1 MKRNKSQLPLFLI
14 ILLLIFPSLLNAS
27 IEMSLH
33 LKVVDLKRAGPPE
46 FFGDNIIFTYKNTHP
61 VRFVGAIFE
70 HEGYSVTHVY
80 QKNQH
85 NLFFL
90 IYPKPARLTKLT
102 YRIIVDGLIMSDPH
116 NPLVERDILGVEYSV
131 VEVKALPEVLIKNP
145 EKKENGEISFI
156 LRTSPGRNVSIV
168 GDFNDW
174 DPFMH
179 PLKEAPAGYFRIS
192 LRVASGK
199 HYYYFIVDGEKRLD
213 PLNLSRMINVRG
225 EEVCTFE
232 IP

>member
-1 MKRNKSQLPLFLI
+1 MKINKSQLRYFIIIPLLAFS
-14 ILLLIFPSLLNAS
+14 SLLNAS

-33 LKVVDLKRAGPPE
+33 LKIVDLKNAGPPE
-46 FFGDNIIFTYKNTHP
+46 FFGDNIIFTYKNSHP

-70 HEGYSVTHVY
+70 HEGYSITHVY

-85 NLFFL
+85 NVFFL
-90 IYPKPARLTKLT
+90 IYQKPSHLTKLK
-102 YRIIVDGLIMSDPH
+102 YRIIVDGLIMRDPY
-116 NPLVERDILGVEYSV
+116 NPLIEIDILSVEYSI
-131 VEVKALPEVLIKNP
+131 VEVTVLPEIPIKNP
-145 EKKENGEISFI
+145 GKMGNGEISFI
-156 LRTSPGRNVSIV
+156 LRTIPGRNVSIV

-179 PLKEAPAGYFRIS
+179 ILKEAPSGYYRIS
-192 LRVASGK
+192 LRVTKGK

-213 PLNLSRMINVRG
+213 PYNLSRMINFQG
-225 EEVCTFE
+225 EEVCTFD

>member
-1 MKRNKSQLPLFLI
+1 MKRNKSQLPYFLI

-33 LKVVDLKRAGPPE
+33 LKIVDLKKAGPPE
-46 FFGDNIIFTYKNTHP
+46 FFGDNIIFMYKKMHP

-102 YRIIVDGLIMSDPH
+102 YRIIVDGLIMRDPH
-116 NPLVERDILGVEYSV
+116 NPLVERDILGVEYSI
-131 VEVKALPEVLIKNP
+131 VEVKTLPEVLIKNP
-145 EKKENGEISFI
+145 EKMEN
-156 LRTSPGRNVSIV
+156 

-179 PLKEAPAGYFRIS
+179 PLKEAPAGYYRIS
-192 LRVASGK
+192 LRVTQGK

-213 PLNLSRMINVRG
+213 PLNLSRRINVQG